1 MSYKEAFL
9 LGNFN
14 LNALDYD
21 TNEVVKKSF
30 NLVFKMDFYPLSI
43 DLRELLEQAPLQ
55 LTTS

>member
-14 LNALDYD
+14 LNALDYG

-30 NLVFKMDFYPLSI
+30 NLVFKMDL
-43 DLRELLEQAPLQ
+43 
-55 LTTS
+55 